1 MTPTETYKTLM
12 ERFKKPNKQSMSRSE
27 SQQQVIPRVAPT
39 LTADDIEK
47 EKTCSN
53 GEVVKLADQKPA
65 QTSQPTQPT
74 QPQQARE
81 QVSPAAKPTMPGT
94 SVKQPSKY
102 AVMQQSNDLAERV
115 HGMDGI
121 MRYLDSVYPQQ
132 DQADLEKKAKRDRVL
147 AAIGD
152 GMSAFHEAYAKSRGM
167 EPITTPG
174 KSMTQKAEERRLMM
188 EKLNRETAEKRNN
201 ALLKWAALKRQQSND
216 RSAWLMRQQQAEQ
229 LAKSNE
235 YKAKYHAA
243 LEENFKNKAELEKQK
258 QAEREREFNEK
269 QAAAK
274 EKADKDRQSRERT
287 ANKNRAAAN
296 ARAAKAEAGRNA
308 RHAKSEANKDKR
320 AANSGNK
327 NKPAGGKKHK
337 QNPYE

>member
-47 EKTCSN
+47 EKTDSN
-53 GEVVKLADQKPA
+53 GEVMKLADQKPA

-81 QVSPAAKPTMPGT
+81 QVSPAAKPTMSGT

-102 AVMQQSNDLAERV
+102 AVMQQSNNLAERV

-132 DQADLEKKAKRDRVL
+132 DQAELEKKAKRDRVL

-243 LEENFKNKAELEKQK
+243 LEENFKTKAELEKQK
-258 QAEREREFNEK
+258 IAEREREFNEK

-287 ANKNRAAAN
+287 ADKNRAAAN
-296 ARAAKAEAGRNA
+296 ARAAKAEAGKQA
-308 RHAKSEANKDKR
+308 RYNQTRADKQAKDQQ
-320 AANSGNK
+320 
-327 NKPAGGKKHK
+327 GGKKTIMGVNWK
-337 QNPYE
+337 RKKKK